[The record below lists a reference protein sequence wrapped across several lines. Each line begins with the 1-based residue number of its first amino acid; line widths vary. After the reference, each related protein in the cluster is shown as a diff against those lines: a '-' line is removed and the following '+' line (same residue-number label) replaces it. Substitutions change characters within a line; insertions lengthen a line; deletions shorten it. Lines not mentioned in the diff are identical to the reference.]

1 MNLHEEEGCPVSIT
15 LRNNSIVAFKNL
27 SWSIY
32 HTGAN
37 LYAWPKE
44 PILKHRIPSLS
55 MYKIMYPTPG
65 HCCIPARDI
74 LERLGVSFGSP
85 YKVNEP
91 FDTLVNTAWVVPSCW
106 SVMYTLVAII
116 RIDGQSDRLEG
127 LYKYSE
133 GAYYITPWSWKG
145 EIIES
150 LRNVILDRK

>member
-1 MNLHEEEGCPVSIT
+1 VRTLCCWNDRSHWCQSLCLAKRTDIKTPHTIVKYVQNNVSNT
-15 LRNNSIVAFKNL
+15 
-27 SWSIY
+27 
-32 HTGAN
+32 
-37 LYAWPKE
+37 
-44 PILKHRIPSLS
+44 
-55 MYKIMYPTPG
+55 G

-127 LYKYSE
+127 LYKYPE